1 MIEGETA
8 RLLDAASRLVE
19 TARRLGADAADA
31 AVSLS
36 RARSAQVRLGEVED
50 IESSESEHLSLRVFV
65 DGRVASIGAPPSADP
80 EALVERAI
88 AMARVSLRDPYAGL
102 ADPALLGGQ
111 DLDLDLFDG
120 TEVSSE
126 RLVEDARELE
136 DAARTVPGITN
147 SGGASASA
155 GFTGL
160 VLVTSGG
167 FSGGRRRSGFSRSVS
182 VVAGEGARM
191 QRDYDYDSRIH
202 FADLDASADI
212 GRRAGERTVR
222 RLDPGKVATGTMPIV
237 YDPRVSKSLIGH
249 LVSAIS
255 GAAIARGTS
264 FLKNRMGQPVLPPS
278 MKLTDDPLLKRRR
291 ASRGFDGEGV
301 RAAPL
306 ALVEGGV
313 LQSWLLDSATARE
326 LGLATNGRA
335 SRSGAGTSPSSSNVV
350 MSPGAISP
358 EQLIAE
364 TGRGIYVTELI
375 GHGADIVTGDYSRG
389 ASGYLIEN
397 GRLSGPVS
405 EFTIAGSIP
414 DMLLSLA
421 AADDLDERHPIVA
434 PTLRVAAMTVAGR

>member
-88 AMARVSLRDPYAGL
+88 AMARVSPRDPYAGL

-278 MKLTDDPLLKRRR
+278 MKLADDPLLKRRA

-306 ALVEGGV
+306 EALLRVPGIDRKIATILYNALHGENPDGEGG
-313 LQSWLLDSATARE
+313 AR
-326 LGLATNGRA
+326 
-335 SRSGAGTSPSSSNVV
+335 
-350 MSPGAISP
+350 
-358 EQLIAE
+358 
-364 TGRGIYVTELI
+364 
-375 GHGADIVTGDYSRG
+375 
-389 ASGYLIEN
+389 
-397 GRLSGPVS
+397 
-405 EFTIAGSIP
+405 
-414 DMLLSLA
+414 
-421 AADDLDERHPIVA
+421 
-434 PTLRVAAMTVAGR
+434 

>member
-36 RARSAQVRLGEVED
+36 RSRSAQVRLREVED

-65 DGRVASIGAPPSADP
+65 DGRVASVGAPATSDP
-80 EALVERAI
+80 QALVERAL
-88 AMARVSLRDPYAGL
+88 AMARVSPKDPYAGL
-102 ADPALLGGQ
+102 ADPALLGGGEI
-111 DLDLDLFDG
+111 DLDLFDA
-120 TEVSSE
+120 TDVASE
-126 RLVEDARELE
+126 RLVSDARALE
-136 DAARTVPGITN
+136 DAARSVPGVTN

-167 FSGGRRRSGFSRSVS
+167 FSGARRRSGFSRSVS

-202 FADLDASADI
+202 FDDLEAPAEI

-237 YDPRVSKSLIGH
+237 YDPRVSRSLVGH
-249 LVSAIS
+249 LLSAIS

-264 FLKNRMGQPVLPPS
+264 FLKDRLGQPVLPSS
-278 MKLTDDPLLKRRR
+278 MSLVDDPLLRRR
-291 ASRGFDGEGV
+291 PASRGFDGEGV

-306 ALVEGGV
+306 SLVDGGT
-313 LQSWLLDSATARE
+313 LATWLLDSATARE

-335 SRSGAGTSPSSSNVV
+335 SRSGAGTSPSSTNVV
-350 MSPGAISP
+350 MTPGALSP
-358 EQLIAE
+358 DGLVAE

-389 ASGYLIEN
+389 ASGFLIED
-397 GRLSGPVS
+397 GRLAGPVS
-405 EFTIAGSIP
+405 EFTIAGSLP
-414 DMLLSLA
+414 DMLRSMTA
-421 AADDLDERHPIVA
+421 ANDLDERHSIVA
-434 PTLRVAAMTVAGR
+434 PTLRVEAMTVAGR